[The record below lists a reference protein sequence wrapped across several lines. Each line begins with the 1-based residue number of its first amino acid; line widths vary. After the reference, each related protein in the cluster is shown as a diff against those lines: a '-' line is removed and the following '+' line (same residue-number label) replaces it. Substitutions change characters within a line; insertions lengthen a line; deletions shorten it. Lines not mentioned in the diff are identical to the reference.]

1 MDKKNNEIKNL
12 ENSDNLEKDEITL
25 KDKEELEDYIF
36 FKNCRKYMETF
47 VLTRPPKSTTH
58 EYKIIKEAVKALSPL
73 AHPYR
78 VARFLNIDE
87 EIILFGIER
96 GYIDCFKNERNCLV
110 KVAGILPFLKKFACV
125 MKDFHYW
132 FRWCPMH
139 NNTISYD
146 KDDIRFCGIKKRF
159 LFLFDNMDIKKWREE
174 RD

>member
-110 KVAGILPFLKKFACV
+110 KVAEILPFLKKFACI
-125 MKDFHYW
+125 MKDFHY
-132 FRWCPMH
+132 
-139 NNTISYD
+139 
-146 KDDIRFCGIKKRF
+146 
-159 LFLFDNMDIKKWREE
+159 
-174 RD
+174 